1 MASGWDTSIKPQPSR
16 ELLAAYRASRARAEN
31 AERIAFGG
39 IVDKDVY
46 NIAAPF
52 TDNGVTVIPG
62 RVESRDS
69 EHSEVVFFAEQD
81 GSWLPL
87 EDAPV
92 LVLQDPFHCRIG
104 GELVVG
110 GVEIYP
116 HPVNE
121 GALMWRTVF
130 YRGQDIRSLK
140 PFFKGPDGMKDLR
153 LVELADG
160 SIGVFTR
167 PQGEKGG
174 RGKIGYTRV
183 ASLDSLTLAAINEAP
198 LLEGQFAEGEWG
210 GANEAHLLEG
220 GLVGVLG
227 HVANFDDAGDRHY
240 YPMAFVFNPADES
253 FSAMKLIAE
262 RSRFLPGPSK
272 RPDLE
277 DVVFSGGLVRQAD
290 GSAVLY
296 AGISD
301 ADAQRIVIDDP
312 FQGM

>member
-1 MASGWDTSIKPQPSR
+1 MASGLEQGNRPQACG
-16 ELLAAYRASRARAEN
+16 ELLAAYRASGARAED

-39 IVDKDVY
+39 HADKDVY

-52 TDNGVTVIPG
+52 ADNGVTVIPG

-69 EHSEVVFFAEQD
+69 EHAEVVFFAEQA
-81 GSWLPL
+81 GQWLPL
-87 EDAPV
+87 ADAPV
-92 LVLQDPFHCRIG
+92 LVLQDPFHSRIG
-104 GELVVG
+104 GELIVG

-174 RGKIGYTRV
+174 RGKIGFARV
-183 ASLDSLTLAAINEAP
+183 KSLEDLSLEAINEAP

-210 GANEAHLLEG
+210 GANEAHLLEDG
-220 GLVGVLG
+220 RVGVLG
-227 HVANFDDAGDRHY
+227 HVANFDDAGNRHY
-240 YPMAFVFNPADES
+240 YPMAFVFDPSDGTFTS
-253 FSAMKLIAE
+253 MKLIAE
-262 RSRFLPGPSK
+262 RSKFLPGPSK
-272 RPDLE
+272 RPDLQ
-277 DVVFSGGLVRQAD
+277 DVVFSGGLVRRED
-290 GSAVLY
+290 GTAVLY

-312 FQGM
+312 FQGL

>member
-1 MASGWDTSIKPQPSR
+1 MAASWGKSMGPQLCG
-16 ELLAAYRASRARAEN
+16 ELLSAYRASGARAEQ

-39 IVDKDVY
+39 YADKDVY

-52 TDNGVTVIPG
+52 MDNGVEIIAG

-69 EHSEVVFFAEQD
+69 EHSEVVFFAERE
-81 GSWLPL
+81 GTWLPL
-87 EDAPV
+87 ADAPV

-130 YRGQDIRSLK
+130 YRGGDIRSLK

-160 SIGVFTR
+160 SIGIFTR

-174 RGKIGYTRV
+174 RGKIGYARV
-183 ASLDSLTLAAINEAP
+183 ATLDELTLDVINEAP
-198 LLEGQFAEGEWG
+198 LLVGQFAEGEWG
-210 GANEAHLLEG
+210 GANEAHLLQDG
-220 GLVGVLG
+220 RVGVLG
-227 HVANFDDAGDRHY
+227 HVAKFDEAGDRHY
-240 YPMAFVFNPADES
+240 YPMAFLFDPADAS
-253 FSAMKLIAE
+253 FSVMKLIAE

-272 RPDLE
+272 RPDLQ
-277 DVVFSGGLVRQAD
+277 DVVFSGGLVRRAD

-301 ADAQRIVIDDP
+301 ADAQRIVIEDP
-312 FQGM
+312 FRGL